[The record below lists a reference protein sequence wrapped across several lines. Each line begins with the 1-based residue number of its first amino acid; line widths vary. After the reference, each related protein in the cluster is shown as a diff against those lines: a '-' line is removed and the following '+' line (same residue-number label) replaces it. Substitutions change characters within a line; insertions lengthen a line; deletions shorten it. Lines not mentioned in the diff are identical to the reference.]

1 MQEATYSRSE
11 PERWREQV
19 SLVFSQLDEKQR
31 RRVAGLLSNAVGRG
45 GVTVLSRITG
55 LDRKTV
61 RRGRDELDNGLQDC
75 PADRV
80 RREGAGH
87 PLVEKKVPASSKN

>member
-1 MQEATYSRSE
+1 MQEATYRRSE
-11 PERWREQV
+11 LERWGEQV
-19 SLVFSQLDEKQR
+19 NLVLSQLDEKQR
-31 RRVAGLLSNAVGRG
+31 RLVAGLLSNAVGRG

-87 PLVEKKVPASSKN
+87 PPVEKKVPASRKN

>member
-11 PERWREQV
+11 LERWGEQV
-19 SLVFSQLDEKQR
+19 NLVLSQLGGGGGGWG
-31 RRVAGLLSNAVGRG
+31 AGWVGRG
-45 GVTVLSRITG
+45 VGGGGVKGWSRVTG
-55 LDRKTV
+55 LEGKTV
-61 RRGRDELDNGLQDC
+61 RRGRDELDNGWQDC

-87 PLVEKKVPASSKN
+87 PPVEKKVPASSKN

>member
-11 PERWREQV
+11 LERWREQV
-19 SLVFSQLDEKQR
+19 NLVLSQLDEKQR
-31 RRVAGLLSNAVGRG
+31 RLVAGLLSNAVGRG

-87 PLVEKKVPASSKN
+87 PPVEKKVPASSKN

>member
-1 MQEATYSRSE
+1 MQEATYRRSE
-11 PERWREQV
+11 PEQWREQV
-19 SLVFSQLDEKQR
+19 NLVLSQLDEKQR
-31 RRVAGLLSNAVGRG
+31 RLVAGLLSNAVGRG

-80 RREGAGH
+80 RRQGAGR
-87 PLVEKKVPASSKN
+87 PPVEKKVPASSKN

>member
-31 RRVAGLLSNAVGRG
+31 RLVAGLLSNAVGRG

-87 PLVEKKVPASSKN
+87 PPVEKKVPASSKN

>member
-11 PERWREQV
+11 LERWGEQV
-19 SLVFSQLDEKQR
+19 NLVLSQLDEKQR
-31 RRVAGLLSNAVGRG
+31 RLVAGLLSNAVGRG

-80 RREGAGH
+80 RREGAG
-87 PLVEKKVPASSKN
+87 PPPVEKKVPASSKN